1 MTSCALGLCVALAFC
16 PVHPAPPA
24 PSVPLTHAAASSA
37 PATALFSQ
45 LPTTSPAPSAFSLRG
60 QISLQSSARFDARFE
75 PFLSLRFIPEIRFSL
90 APGRS
95 ASASSASDSSAP
107 PAPTAS
113 SRGVTFDAEASAN
126 AYGSCLFVSDA
137 EADLTG
143 DVKPYRAW
151 VRLSTARFEARA
163 GLQKVSFGSATVF
176 RPMMWFDTLDPRD
189 PLQLTDGVYALLLR
203 FYTDGN
209 ANFWAW
215 TMYGNDSR
223 RGFDLAP
230 PDTKTPEFGGR
241 VQVPLFKGEIG
252 ATYHRRKAAIDGLVP
267 IMDPFDPASPLPVDP
282 VPEDRFGLDGKW
294 DLGVGFWLEGA
305 LVHQRTP
312 LLPAPYQTS
321 LTAGLDY
328 TFALGRGLHVLAE
341 HFRFESSAG
350 AFAAG
355 QSQDISAALVRY
367 PLGLSD
373 ELTAIV
379 YYDWES
385 GHLYRIASWRRTS
398 DDLSFTALAFW
409 NPETQLLFP
418 GQPGSSSFAGTGL
431 QLVLAYHF

>member
-1 MTSCALGLCVALAFC
+1 
-16 PVHPAPPA
+16 
-24 PSVPLTHAAASSA
+24 
-37 PATALFSQ
+37 
-45 LPTTSPAPSAFSLRG
+45 
-60 QISLQSSARFDARFE
+60 
-75 PFLSLRFIPEIRFSL
+75 LRFIPEIKFALS
-90 APGRS
+90 PGRS
-95 ASASSASDSSAP
+95 SSSSDSVA
-107 PAPTAS
+107 AS
-113 SRGVTFDAEASAN
+113 RSVTFDAEASAN
-126 AYGSCLFVSDA
+126 AYGSCLFLSDA
-137 EADLTG
+137 DADLAG

-189 PLQLTDGVYALLLR
+189 PLQLTEGIYALLLR

-215 TMYGNDSR
+215 TMYGNGSR

-230 PDTKTPEFGGR
+230 PDKKTPEFGGR
-241 VQVPLFKGEIG
+241 VQIPLFKGEI
-252 ATYHRRKAAIDGLVP
+252 AASYHRRKAVIDGLVP
-267 IMDPFDPASPLPVDP
+267 VLDPASPLPVDP
-282 VPEDRFGLDGKW
+282 VSEDRIGLDGKW

-305 LVHQRTP
+305 LVHQRTA
-312 LLPAPYQTS
+312 LFSAPYQIS
-321 LTAGLDY
+321 LAAGLDY

-355 QSQDISAALVRY
+355 QSQNISAAFVHY

-373 ELTAIV
+373 ELTAIA
-379 YYDWES
+379 YYDWKN
-385 GHLYRIASWRRTS
+385 GNLYRIASWQRTS
-398 DDLSFTALAFW
+398 DDLSFTALVFW

-418 GQPGSSSFAGTGL
+418 GQPGSASFAGTGL